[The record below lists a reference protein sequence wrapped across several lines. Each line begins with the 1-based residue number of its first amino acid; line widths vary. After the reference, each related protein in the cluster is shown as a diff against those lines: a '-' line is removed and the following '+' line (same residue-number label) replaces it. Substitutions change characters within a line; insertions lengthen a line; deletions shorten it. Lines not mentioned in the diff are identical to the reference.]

1 LTPDPIELEAELVA
15 WLAEGADRQIDTA
28 CAHVFLKPDAAWKVK
43 RHADLGYVDF
53 STLERR
59 LWALEREL
67 SFNRQSAPDIYRAVH
82 RITREPDGRLA
93 LDGAGAVL
101 DHVLEMRRFDE
112 GAVLSACPERI
123 DGALAEAM
131 GRTIAGF
138 HTAAPLRPAGGLTSL
153 AWTVGSNAGLLRE
166 IGSAL
171 DQDRV
176 ERLIALTEA
185 ELERRSALLAHR
197 SASGF
202 SRRCHGDLHL
212 GNILLEDGRAVLF
225 DCIEFSDLL
234 SDLDVQYDLAFLLM
248 DLDFRGRR
256 DAGVRA
262 LSAWLDQAARAFPAE
277 LWSGLA
283 ALPLMLSVRAAVRA
297 HVDAHS
303 GKPDVARAY
312 VEAAIAHLSPPPPVL
327 AAVGGLSGSG
337 KSTFARAIAPS
348 LGASPGAVILRTD
361 EVRKRLWGVAPTQ
374 ALGSDAYTPEA
385 HRRTHDEMFA
395 NARDLLAAGAS
406 VVLDATFLDSG
417 ERVRAEEVAAAAGVP
432 FRSAWLDAPLPVLEA
447 RIAARAGDAS
457 DATVAVLRD
466 QASRAASAVDWLMV
480 DAAQPPAA
488 AAKAWLTSFT

>member
-1 LTPDPIELEAELVA
+1 MTDEVELVA
-15 WLAEGADRQIDTA
+15 WLAEGSDRQIDTA
-28 CAHVFLKPDAAWKVK
+28 CAHVFLKPEAAWKLK
-43 RHADLGYVDF
+43 RHEDLGYVDF

-67 SFNRQSAPDIYRAVH
+67 SFNRGAAPDIYRAVH
-82 RITREPDGRLA
+82 RITREADGRLA
-93 LDGAGAVL
+93 LDGAGTVL

-112 GAVLSACPERI
+112 TAVLSACPERI

-138 HTAAPLRPAGGLTSL
+138 HAAAPLRPAGGLTSL

-166 IGSAL
+166 IGGAL

-176 ERLIALTEA
+176 EALIALTEA
-185 ELERRSALLAHR
+185 ELERRSGLLAHR
-197 SASGF
+197 AAIGF

-262 LSAWLDQAARAFPAE
+262 LSAWLDQAARDFPAE
-277 LWSGLA
+277 VWSGLA
-283 ALPLMLSVRAAVRA
+283 ALPLMLSVRAGVRA
-297 HVDAHS
+297 HVSAHS
-303 GKPDVARAY
+303 GQPDVARAY
-312 VEAAIAHLSPPPPVL
+312 VEAGIAHLTPPPPVL

-337 KSTFARAIAPS
+337 KSTFARAVAPG

-361 EVRKRLWGVAPTQ
+361 EVRKRLWGVAPT
-374 ALGSDAYTPEA
+374 ARLGPDAYTPEA
-385 HRRTHDEMFA
+385 HRRTHDELFA
-395 NARDLLAAGAS
+395 NARNLLAASVS
-406 VVLDATFLDSG
+406 VVLDATFLDAA
-417 ERVRAEEVAAAAGVP
+417 ERARAAQVAAAAGVP
-432 FRSAWLDAPLPVLEA
+432 FRPAWLEAPLAVLEA
-447 RIAARAGDAS
+447 RITARSGDAS

-466 QASRAASAVDWLMV
+466 QAARTAGAVDWPRV
-480 DAAQPPAA
+480 DAEQAVEVAA
-488 AAKAWLTSFT
+488 REWLAGSN

>member
-1 LTPDPIELEAELVA
+1 MNPDSAEAELIS
-15 WLAEGADRQIDTA
+15 WLAQGADRQIDTA
-28 CAHVFLKPDAAWKVK
+28 CAHVFLKPDAAWKLK

-53 STLERR
+53 STPERR

-67 SFNRQSAPDIYRAVH
+67 SFNREAAPDIYRAVH
-82 RITREPDGRLA
+82 RITREVDGRLA
-93 LDGAGAVL
+93 LDGAGTVL

-138 HTAAPLRPAGGLTSL
+138 HAAAPLRPAGGLTSL

-166 IGSAL
+166 IGGAL

-176 ERLIALTEA
+176 ETLIALTEA

-197 SASGF
+197 AASGF

-256 DAGVRA
+256 DAGARA
-262 LSAWLDQAARAFPAE
+262 LSAWLDQAARDFPAE

-283 ALPLMLSVRAAVRA
+283 ALPLMLSVRAGVRA
-297 HVDAHS
+297 HVSAH
-303 GKPDVARAY
+303 GGQADVARAY
-312 VEAAIAHLSPPPPVL
+312 VEAGIAHLSPAPPVL

-337 KSTFARAIAPS
+337 KSTFARAIAPG

-374 ALGSDAYTPEA
+374 PLGAEAYTPTA
-385 HRRTHDEMFA
+385 HRRVHDELYA
-395 NARDLLAAGAS
+395 IARDLLAAGVS
-406 VVLDATFLDSG
+406 VVLDATFLDAD
-417 ERVRAEEVAAAAGVP
+417 ERARAAEVAAAAGVP
-432 FRSAWLDAPLPVLEA
+432 FRPAWLEAPLAVLEA
-447 RIAARAGDAS
+447 RIATRTGDAS

-466 QASRAASAVDWLMV
+466 QAARTAEVVDWPQVDAERPIAEAASAWL
-480 DAAQPPAA
+480 AGF
-488 AAKAWLTSFT
+488 S

>member
-1 LTPDPIELEAELVA
+1 MTDEVELVA
-15 WLAEGADRQIDTA
+15 WLAEGSDRQIDTA
-28 CAHVFLKPDAAWKVK
+28 CAHVFLKPEAAWKLK
-43 RHADLGYVDF
+43 RHEDLGYVDF

-67 SFNRQSAPDIYRAVH
+67 SFNRGAAPDIYRAVH
-82 RITREPDGRLA
+82 RITREADGRLA
-93 LDGAGAVL
+93 LDGAGTVL

-112 GAVLSACPERI
+112 TAVLSACPERI

-138 HTAAPLRPAGGLTSL
+138 HASAPLRPAGGLTSL
-153 AWTVGSNAGLLRE
+153 AWTVGSNAGQLRE
-166 IGSAL
+166 IGGAL

-176 ERLIALTEA
+176 EALIALTEA
-185 ELERRSALLAHR
+185 ELERRSGLLAHR
-197 SASGF
+197 AAIGF

-262 LSAWLDQAARAFPAE
+262 LSAWLDQAARDFPAE
-277 LWSGLA
+277 VWSGLA
-283 ALPLMLSVRAAVRA
+283 ALPLMLSVRAGVRA
-297 HVDAHS
+297 HVSAHS
-303 GKPDVARAY
+303 GQPDVARAY
-312 VEAAIAHLSPPPPVL
+312 VEAGIAHLTPPPPVL

-337 KSTFARAIAPS
+337 KSTFARAVAPG

-361 EVRKRLWGVAPTQ
+361 EVRKRLWGVAPT
-374 ALGSDAYTPEA
+374 ARLGPDAYTPEA
-385 HRRTHDEMFA
+385 HRRTHDELFA
-395 NARDLLAAGAS
+395 NARNLLAAGVS
-406 VVLDATFLDSG
+406 VVLDATFLDAA
-417 ERVRAEEVAAAAGVP
+417 ERARAAQVAAAAGVP
-432 FRSAWLDAPLPVLEA
+432 FRPAWLEAPLAVLEA
-447 RIAARAGDAS
+447 RITARSGDAS

-466 QASRAASAVDWLMV
+466 QAARTAGAVDWPRV
-480 DAAQPPAA
+480 DAEQAVEVAA
-488 AAKAWLTSFT
+488 REWLAGSN